1 MSTLR
6 LPVSILGWS
15 GGGTWRSSRSCC
27 FVDLYVPGHG
37 LAPGTIPEEA
47 RKRIPKYPVVSPTL
61 IGRLAVALEQQG
73 KGLGALLLAKA
84 LRKAYESSA
93 VVGSS
98 MIVVD
103 AIDEKALRFY
113 QAHRFIKLPDSMRLI
128 LSMRM
133 IASLLGE

>member
-1 MSTLR
+1 
-6 LPVSILGWS
+6 
-15 GGGTWRSSRSCC
+15 
-27 FVDLYVPGHG
+27 
-37 LAPGTIPEEA
+37 
-47 RKRIPKYPVVSPTL
+47 
-61 IGRLAVALEQQG
+61 LAVALEQQG